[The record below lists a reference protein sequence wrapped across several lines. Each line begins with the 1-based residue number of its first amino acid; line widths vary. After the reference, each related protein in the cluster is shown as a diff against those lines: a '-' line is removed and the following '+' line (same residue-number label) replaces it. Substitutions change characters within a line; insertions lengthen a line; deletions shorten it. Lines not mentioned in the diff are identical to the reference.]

1 MSTLI
6 LLPNQLYDLKKL
18 KIDYKKIYLV
28 LHEKYIDRYRYNKN
42 RLIFMF
48 SCIYA
53 FIEEYKVITVDDFK
67 KIALSEVIQYFD
79 PTDIEIDT
87 QIKMRFKK
95 AEKIESPNFLFT
107 TTELDDYNN
116 RKVTHINEEKNK
128 YFNATFYRWAR
139 EKLDVLMKNGKPEG
153 GSFSFDTENRKPF
166 EKSYEE
172 PKIKLFKNK
181 FYTKAEKY
189 VETNYSNNPGEFTP
203 FLPVTRKEAQ
213 KYFQEFLKKK
223 LSKFGPYE
231 DAIREDVTI
240 GYHSAISA
248 LINIGLLDP
257 KDIVEKTI
265 KYYSTHSVKIES
277 VEGFLR
283 QIISWRE
290 YSRMLY
296 LREHEKFN
304 KQNFFKHKR
313 KINDGWY
320 TGDTKIY
327 PIDVVIKK
335 ALKYAYLHHIER
347 LMLIANF
354 MLLTRLN
361 PKDCYEWF
369 ISIVSIDAYEW
380 VMEPNVYGMGL
391 HSVGTL
397 MMNRPY
403 FSSSNYIQKMSTYK
417 SKSGDPIKLGNEEYT
432 WDEVFDALYYSFIND
447 NQTYLSKIYSTAS
460 SVYRMKKIPI
470 NEKNKMIMLAKKY
483 LEKY

>member
-6 LLPNQLYDLKKL
+6 LLPNQLYNLNKI
-18 KIDYKKIYLV
+18 KIDYKKAYIV
-28 LHEKYIDRYRYNKN
+28 VHEKYFDRYRYNKN

-48 SCIYA
+48 ACIYA

-67 KIALSEVIQYFD
+67 KIPMTDNIQYFD
-79 PTDIEIDT
+79 PTDIEIDK

-95 AEKIESPNFLFT
+95 AEKLESPNFLFT
-107 TTELDDYNN
+107 TTELDDYINSKVN
-116 RKVTHINEEKNK
+116 RETN
-128 YFNATFYRWAR
+128 YFNATFYKWAR
-139 EKLDVLMKNGKPEG
+139 EKLDILMKNGRPEG
-153 GSFSFDTENRKPF
+153 GTYSFDTENRNKF
-166 EKSYEE
+166 EKNYEE
-172 PKIKLFKNK
+172 PKIKMFKNN

-189 VETNYSNNPGEFTP
+189 VEMNYSKNPGEFTP

-213 KYFQEFLKKK
+213 KFFQEFLKKK

-231 DAIREDVTI
+231 DAIREDVII

-290 YSRMLY
+290 YVRMLY
-296 LREHEKFN
+296 LKEHDKFN

-320 TGDTKIY
+320 TGETKIY
-327 PIDVVIKK
+327 PIDVAIKK
-335 ALKYAYLHHIER
+335 ALKFAYLHHIER
-347 LMLIANF
+347 LMLICNF

-361 PKDCYEWF
+361 PKDCYSWF

-403 FSSSNYIQKMSTYK
+403 FSSSNYIQKMSMYN
-417 SKSGDPIKLGNEEYT
+417 SKSGDTIKLGDEEYT

-447 NQTYLSKIYSTAS
+447 NQLYLSKIYSTAS
-460 SVYRMKKIPI
+460 SVYRMKKIPK
-470 NEKNKMIMLAKKY
+470 NDKNKLIDIAKKY
-483 LEKY
+483 LAKY

>member
-6 LLPNQLYDLKKL
+6 LLPNQLYDLKNL
-18 KIDYKKIYLV
+18 KVDYKKCYLYI
-28 LHEKYIDRYRYNKN
+28 HEKYIDRYAYNKN

-48 SCIYA
+48 ACIYA
-53 FIEEYKVITVDDFK
+53 FTDEYKIFIIE
-67 KIALSEVIQYFD
+67 KINQIPSTENIIYYD
-79 PTDIEIDT
+79 PTDIEIDE
-87 QIKMRFKK
+87 QIKKRFKK
-95 AEKIESPNFLFT
+95 AEKMESPTFLFM
-107 TTELDDYNN
+107 TTELDEYINN
-116 RKVTHINEEKNK
+116 YVNKKKNN
-128 YFNATFYRWAR
+128 YFNATFYKWAR

-153 GSFSFDTENRKPF
+153 GSYSFDTENRKSF
-166 EKSYEE
+166 ETKYEE
-172 PKIKLFKNK
+172 SKIKLFKNK
-181 FYTKAEKY
+181 FYTKAQKY
-189 VETNYSNNPGEFTP
+189 IETNYSKNPGEFTP

-213 KYFQEFLKKK
+213 KFFQEFLKKK
-223 LSKFGPYE
+223 LSNFGPYE
-231 DAIREDVTI
+231 DAIREDVII

-248 LINIGLLDP
+248 LLNIGLLNP
-257 KDIVEKTI
+257 LDIVEKTI

-290 YSRMLY
+290 YTRMLY
-296 LREHEKFN
+296 LREHDKFN
-304 KQNFFKHKR
+304 KQNFFNHKR

-327 PIDVVIKK
+327 PIDIAIKK

-347 LMLIANF
+347 LMLITNF

-417 SKSGDPIKLGNEEYT
+417 SKSGKPIKLGNDEYT
-432 WDEVFDALYYSFIND
+432 WDEVFDALYYSFISD
-447 NQTYLSKIYSTAS
+447 NNIYLSKIYSTAS
-460 SVYRMKKIPI
+460 SVYRMKKIS
-470 NEKNKMIMLAKKY
+470 KNKINKINDIAKKY
-483 LEKY
+483 LATY